1 MSHAP
6 SLSAERL
13 GTARTSPLRV
23 GFVLL
28 DQFTLA
34 AFGGLI
40 DALRLAADHG
50 GRSRQIHASWTVM
63 SFEGTPR
70 RASCGVVISDSS
82 PLLDPA
88 QFDYIAVCGGND
100 YLNEHHPAALLD
112 YLRRAAGAG
121 VRLIGVCTGTFA
133 IAQAGLFEK
142 RTACVHWNV
151 LEAFQAQF
159 PTLRPVTDKLFVDE
173 GDVLSCAGSTAAIDL
188 GLYLVTRHCGAA
200 KANQAVRHMM
210 LQGMRPSSLPQPHF
224 FADLANVTDAR
235 VHQAVHFMEQR
246 LDDPPS
252 IDAIARY
259 VGCSSR
265 QLERA
270 FSTALS
276 VSPAAF
282 QRELRKDYACWM
294 LTNSPRSITEIA
306 FDCGF
311 SDAAHFSREFRKAF
325 GMSPRQYR
333 RGSRPPEVQDASLS
347 VRTVPDLPPPAVGET
362 AGGRRRL

>member
-1 MSHAP
+1 MSDMNSAP
-6 SLSAERL
+6 SPAPRRDDDPPVVPGRL
-13 GTARTSPLRV
+13 SPLRV

-63 SFEGTPR
+63 SLDGTPR
-70 RASCGVVISDSS
+70 RASCGVVISDSA

-100 YLNEHHPAALLD
+100 YLNEHPPAALLD
-112 YLRRAAGAG
+112 YLRRAAACRA
-121 VRLIGVCTGTFA
+121 RLIGVCTGTFA
-133 IAQAGLFEK
+133 IAQAGLAAK
-142 RTACVHWNV
+142 RTVCIHWNV

-159 PTLRPVTDKLFVDE
+159 PTLNAVTDKLFVDE
-173 GDVLSCAGSTAAIDL
+173 GDLLSCAGSTAAIDL
-188 GLYLVTRHCGAA
+188 GLYLVTRHCGAT

-210 LQGMRPSSLPQPHF
+210 LQGMRPPSLPQPHF
-224 FADLANVTDAR
+224 VADLARVTDAR

-252 IDAIARY
+252 MDAIARY
-259 VGCSSR
+259 VGCSTR

-270 FSTALS
+270 FGATLGIA
-276 VSPAAF
+276 PAAF
-282 QRELRKDYACWM
+282 QRKLRTHYACWM
-294 LTNSPRSITEIA
+294 LENSPRSITEIA

-311 SDAAHFSREFRKAF
+311 SDAAHFSREFRNAL
-325 GMSPRQYR
+325 GASPRQYR
-333 RGSRPPEVQDASLS
+333 SAQLAVRKAS
-347 VRTVPDLPPPAVGET
+347 A
-362 AGGRRRL
+362 

>member
-1 MSHAP
+1 MSDMNSAP
-6 SLSAERL
+6 SLAPRPDDEPPAVAGRL
-13 GTARTSPLRV
+13 SPLRV

-63 SFEGTPR
+63 SLDGTPR
-70 RASCGVVISDSS
+70 RASCGVVVSDSA

-100 YLNEHHPAALLD
+100 YLNEHPPAALLD
-112 YLRRAAGAG
+112 YLRRAAACRA
-121 VRLIGVCTGTFA
+121 RLIGVCTGTFA
-133 IAQAGLFEK
+133 IAQAGLAAR
-142 RTACVHWNV
+142 RTVCIHWNV

-159 PTLRPVTDKLFVDE
+159 PTLSAVTDKLFVDE
-173 GDVLSCAGSTAAIDL
+173 GDLLSCAGSTAAIDL

-210 LQGMRPSSLPQPHF
+210 LQGMRPPSLPQPHF
-224 FADLANVTDAR
+224 VADLAKVTDAR

-252 IDAIARY
+252 MDAVARY
-259 VGCSSR
+259 VGCSTR

-270 FSTALS
+270 FAAALGIA
-276 VSPAAF
+276 PAAF
-282 QRELRKDYACWM
+282 QRQLRTHYACWM
-294 LTNSPRSITEIA
+294 LENSPRTITEIA

-311 SDAAHFSREFRKAF
+311 SDAAHFSREFRNAF
-325 GMSPRQYR
+325 AASPRQYR
-333 RGSRPPEVQDASLS
+333 SARLAARKAS
-347 VRTVPDLPPPAVGET
+347 A
-362 AGGRRRL
+362 

>member
-1 MSHAP
+1 MGDMLQAP
-6 SLSAERL
+6 PYPSVPAERP
-13 GTARTSPLRV
+13 GFRPGPARVSPLRV

-50 GRSRQIHASWTVM
+50 GRSRQIHASWKVM
-63 SFEGTPR
+63 SLDSTPR

-88 QFDYIAVCGGND
+88 QFDYVAVCGGND
-100 YLNEHHPAALLD
+100 YLNERQPAALLD
-112 YLRRAAGAG
+112 YLRLAAARK

-133 IAQAGLFEK
+133 IAQAGLAQK
-142 RTACVHWNV
+142 RTVCVHWNV
-151 LEAFQAQF
+151 LEAFHAQF
-159 PTLRPVTDKLFVDE
+159 PTLDAVTDKLFVDE
-173 GDVLSCAGSTAAIDL
+173 GDLLSCAGSTAAIDL
-188 GLYLVTRHCGAA
+188 GLYLISRHCGSA

-224 FADLANVTDAR
+224 FADLSGVADSR

-252 IDAIARY
+252 MDAVARY
-259 VGCSSR
+259 VGCSAR

-270 FSTALS
+270 FSAALGA
-276 VSPAAF
+276 SPASF
-282 QRELRKDYACWM
+282 QRQLRKDYACWM
-294 LTNSPRSITEIA
+294 LENSPRSITEIA

-311 SDAAHFSREFRKAF
+311 SDAAHFSREFRNAF
-325 GMSPRQYR
+325 GLSPRQYR
-333 RGSRPPEVQDASLS
+333 ARCVASRGAPAP
-347 VRTVPDLPPPAVGET
+347 LPA
-362 AGGRRRL
+362 

>member
-1 MSHAP
+1 MGDMLHEPPPTPDA
-6 SLSAERL
+6 AEIPTSVL
-13 GTARTSPLRV
+13 QAARTSPLRL

-50 GRSRQIHASWTVM
+50 GRSRQIHASWKVM
-63 SFEGTPR
+63 SLEAAPR
-70 RASCGVVISDSS
+70 RASCGVVISDSTR
-82 PLLDPA
+82 LLDPT

-100 YLNEHHPAALLD
+100 YLNEHQPPALLD
-112 YLRRAAGAG
+112 YIQQAAARR

-133 IAQAGLFEK
+133 IAQAGVAEG
-142 RTACVHWNV
+142 RTLCIHWNV
-151 LEAFQAQF
+151 LEAFRAQF
-159 PTLRPVTDKLFVDE
+159 PTLNAVTDKLFVDE
-173 GDVLSCAGSTAAIDL
+173 GDLLSCAGSTAAIDL
-188 GLYLVTRHCGAA
+188 GLYLVTRHCGSG

-210 LQGMRPSSLPQPHF
+210 LQGMRPPTLPQPHF
-224 FADLANVTDAR
+224 FADLAKVADAR

-252 IDAIARY
+252 MDAIARY

-270 FSTALS
+270 FSAALGA
-276 VSPAAF
+276 SPAAY
-282 QRELRKDYACWM
+282 QRQLRKDYACWM
-294 LTNSPRSITEIA
+294 LENSPRSITEIA

-311 SDAAHFSREFRKAF
+311 SDAAHFSREFRNAF
-325 GMSPRQYR
+325 GVSPRQYR
-333 RGSRPPEVQDASLS
+333 AACVGSR
-347 VRTVPDLPPPAVGET
+347 
-362 AGGRRRL
+362 

>member
-1 MSHAP
+1 MLPTPPPQASRQGPPPAF
-6 SLSAERL
+6 
-13 GTARTSPLRV
+13 RTSPLRV

-63 SFEGTPR
+63 SLDGTPR

-82 PLLDPA
+82 PLLDPTG
-88 QFDYIAVCGGND
+88 FDYIAVCGGND
-100 YLNEHHPAALLD
+100 YLNERHPSALLD
-112 YLRRAAGAG
+112 YLRLAAARR

-133 IAQAGLFEK
+133 IAQAGLARK
-142 RTACVHWNV
+142 RTVCIHWNV

-159 PTLRPVTDKLFVDE
+159 PEPIAVTDKLFVDE
-173 GDVLSCAGSTAAIDL
+173 GDLLSCAGSTAAIDL
-188 GLYLVTRHCGAA
+188 GLYLITRHCGSS

-224 FADLANVTDAR
+224 FADLAHITDAR

-252 IDAIARY
+252 VEAIARY
-259 VGCSSR
+259 VGCSGR

-270 FSTALS
+270 FNAALG
-276 VSPAAF
+276 VAPAAF
-282 QRELRKDYACWM
+282 QRQLRNDYARWM
-294 LTNSPRSITEIA
+294 LENSPRSITEIA

-311 SDAAHFSREFRKAF
+311 SDAAHFSREFRKTS
-325 GMSPRQYR
+325 GLSPRQYR
-333 RGSRPPEVQDASLS
+333 ADRQASRKPSASLS
-347 VRTVPDLPPPAVGET
+347 P
-362 AGGRRRL
+362 

>member
-1 MSHAP
+1 MLQTSASSSLRPGLRPESSGSPAP
-6 SLSAERL
+6 
-13 GTARTSPLRV
+13 GARISPLRL

-63 SFEGTPR
+63 SLDGTPR
-70 RASCGVVISDSS
+70 RASCGVVISDNS
-82 PLLDPA
+82 PLVDPA

-100 YLNEHHPAALLD
+100 YLNERQPPALLD
-112 YLRRAAGAG
+112 YLRLAAARR
-121 VRLIGVCTGTFA
+121 VRLIGVCTGTFT
-133 IAQAGLFEK
+133 IAQAGLANAH
-142 RTACVHWNV
+142 TVCVHWNM

-159 PTLRPVTDKLFVDE
+159 PTLNAVTDKLFVDE
-173 GDVLSCAGSTAAIDL
+173 GDLLSCAGSTAAIDL
-188 GLYLVTRHCGAA
+188 GLYLITRHCGSA

-224 FADLANVTDAR
+224 FADLSGVADSR

-252 IDAIARY
+252 LEALARY
-259 VGCSSR
+259 VGCSAR

-270 FSTALS
+270 FNAALGT
-276 VSPAAF
+276 SPGSF
-282 QRELRKDYACWM
+282 QRQLRKDYACWM
-294 LTNSPRSITEIA
+294 LENSPRSITEIA

-311 SDAAHFSREFRKAF
+311 SDAAHFSREFRNGF
-325 GMSPRQYR
+325 NLSPRQYR
-333 RGSRPPEVQDASLS
+333 ARALALRKTSAAQRS
-347 VRTVPDLPPPAVGET
+347 
-362 AGGRRRL
+362 

>member
-1 MSHAP
+1 MSDMNSAP
-6 SLSAERL
+6 SLAPRPDDEPPAVPGRL
-13 GTARTSPLRV
+13 SPLRV

-63 SFEGTPR
+63 SLDGTPR
-70 RASCGVVISDSS
+70 RASCGVVVSDSA

-100 YLNEHHPAALLD
+100 YLNEHPPAALLD
-112 YLRRAAGAG
+112 YLRRAAACRA
-121 VRLIGVCTGTFA
+121 RLIGVCTGTFA
-133 IAQAGLFEK
+133 IAQAGLAAR
-142 RTACVHWNV
+142 RTVCIHWNV

-159 PTLRPVTDKLFVDE
+159 PTLSAVTDKLFVDE
-173 GDVLSCAGSTAAIDL
+173 GDLLSCAGSTAAIDL

-224 FADLANVTDAR
+224 VADLAKVTDAR

-252 IDAIARY
+252 MDAVARY
-259 VGCSSR
+259 VGCSTR

-270 FSTALS
+270 FAAALGIA
-276 VSPAAF
+276 PAAF
-282 QRELRKDYACWM
+282 QRQLRTHYACWM
-294 LTNSPRSITEIA
+294 LENSPRTITEIA

-311 SDAAHFSREFRKAF
+311 SDAAHFSREFRNAF
-325 GMSPRQYR
+325 AASPRQYR
-333 RGSRPPEVQDASLS
+333 SARLAARKAS
-347 VRTVPDLPPPAVGET
+347 A
-362 AGGRRRL
+362 

>member
-1 MSHAP
+1 MNSAP
-6 SLSAERL
+6 SLAPRPDDEPPAVPGRL
-13 GTARTSPLRV
+13 SPLRV

-63 SFEGTPR
+63 SLDGTPR
-70 RASCGVVISDSS
+70 RASCGVVVSDSA

-100 YLNEHHPAALLD
+100 YLNEHPPAALLD
-112 YLRRAAGAG
+112 YLRRAAACRA
-121 VRLIGVCTGTFA
+121 RLIGVCTGTFA
-133 IAQAGLFEK
+133 IAQAGLAAR
-142 RTACVHWNV
+142 RTVCIHWNV

-159 PTLRPVTDKLFVDE
+159 PTLSAVTDKLFVDE
-173 GDVLSCAGSTAAIDL
+173 GDLLSCAGSTAAIDL

-210 LQGMRPSSLPQPHF
+210 LQGMRPPSLPQPHF
-224 FADLANVTDAR
+224 VADLAKVTDAR

-252 IDAIARY
+252 MDAVARY
-259 VGCSSR
+259 VGCSTR

-270 FSTALS
+270 FAAALGIA
-276 VSPAAF
+276 PAAF
-282 QRELRKDYACWM
+282 QRQLRTHYACWM
-294 LTNSPRSITEIA
+294 LENSPRSITEIA

-311 SDAAHFSREFRKAF
+311 SDAAHFSREFRNAF
-325 GMSPRQYR
+325 AASPRQYR
-333 RGSRPPEVQDASLS
+333 SA
-347 VRTVPDLPPPAVGET
+347 
-362 AGGRRRL
+362 RLAARKATT